1 MNTTPDII
9 AQLET
14 LLFASGFPQDI
25 DHIAKTLDI
34 PTDDV
39 LSAIDAL
46 ETRYRSP
53 ESGLTIMHL
62 GNSVQL
68 GTKGEHALVIE
79 RLRKGELEETLSRA
93 MLETLSVIAYRAP
106 VTRADIDAIRGV
118 NSNFTLRHLLI
129 RGLIEREGNPH
140 DSRGYIYRPTF
151 DFLKVIGV
159 EKITD
164 LPEYDSLSTDDR
176 LIDLLTQ
183 NNPSKG
189 DVVVGEEVIPQIH
202 E

>member
-53 ESGLTIMHL
+53 ESGLTMMRL

>member
-53 ESGLTIMHL
+53 ESGLTIMRL